1 MIIYILKGVV
11 LILIEL
17 VNVYKKYKNGSEALK
32 GVSLKIHKGEF
43 VFIVGTSGSGKS
55 TLMKLLLREEEA
67 TNGMV
72 RVGDFNITSMKRKMI
87 PYLRRNLGIVFQDFR
102 LLTDKTIYE
111 NIAFAMHIVEAS
123 PREIR
128 RQVPMVLALVGLSKK
143 SNQYPHQLSGG
154 EQQRVAIAR
163 ALVNNPAVLLA
174 DEPTANLDPETSQ
187 DIMSLINEINHR
199 GTTVVVATHAREI
212 VDSMKKRV
220 VVIDKGRVASDV
232 EKGVY
237 TVEVENRK
245 VFY

>member
-1 MIIYILKGVV
+1 
-11 LILIEL
+11 
-17 VNVYKKYKNGSEALK
+17 
-32 GVSLKIHKGEF
+32 
-43 VFIVGTSGSGKS
+43 
-55 TLMKLLLREEEA
+55 MKLLLREEEA

-174 DEPTANLDPETSQ
+174 DEPTGNLDPETSQ

>member
-1 MIIYILKGVV
+1 MTIYILKGVV

-17 VNVYKKYKNGSEALK
+17 VNVYKKYKNGLEALK

-67 TNGMV
+67 TNGLV

-87 PYLRRNLGIVFQDFR
+87 PYLRRSLGIVFQDFR
-102 LLTDKTIYE
+102 LLQDKTIYE
-111 NIAFAMHIVEAS
+111 NISFAMRIVEAS

-128 RQVPMVLALVGLSKK
+128 RQVPMMLALVGLSRKA
-143 SNQYPHQLSGG
+143 NQYPHQLSGG

-163 ALVNNPAVLLA
+163 ALVNNPTVLLA
-174 DEPTANLDPETSQ
+174 DEPTGNLDPETSQ
-187 DIMSLINEINHR
+187 DIMNLINEINHR
-199 GTTVVVATHAREI
+199 GTTVIVATHAREI

-220 VVIDKGRVASDV
+220 VVIDKGRIASDV

-237 TVEVENRK
+237 TVEAENRK